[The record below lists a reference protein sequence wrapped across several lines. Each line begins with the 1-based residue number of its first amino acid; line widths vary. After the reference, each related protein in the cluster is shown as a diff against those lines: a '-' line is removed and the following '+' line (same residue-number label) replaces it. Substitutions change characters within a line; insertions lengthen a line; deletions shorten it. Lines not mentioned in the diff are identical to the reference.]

1 MNPINRETKM
11 SNISIANAA
20 ISGLILGSAVF
31 GALPIGQDLTGA
43 HAAAPTQTKQAEARL
58 AKSVKA
64 SMLKGK
70 MDRALASAEQLVALA
85 PQNAGWRQLLG
96 ETYLSAG
103 RFQSAA
109 TSFND
114 ALTLNPASSV
124 SALKMALALTAIG
137 DVNTA
142 RSLLET
148 HKSTLSPADYGLA
161 VALAGDAPTAVQTLE
176 AAVRAGWNDAR
187 TRQNLA
193 LSYALTGRWVEA
205 RVTAA
210 QDVAPDQL
218 DQRMTEWA
226 TLSRP
231 RAAWDQVAGVL
242 GVKARLDRG
251 QPAQLALNV
260 AVQQPVQVAAVEAPI
275 AQQEAYQ
282 EPVQVAMAEPVAG
295 VPAPIAAEPY
305 VAPRQQ
311 IVMAP
316 RREVVQPIPQTAYRE
331 SAAAPMIKADRRPA
345 KQQVRVAN
353 NKPAGRLAAAV
364 ANAPAEAAARDRF
377 IKEAPDRQSAPQL
390 AQPRSTASQANGKT
404 FKSAQFAVQLG
415 AFGDQA
421 SAKSVWGKVAA
432 KVPELAKHKPM
443 TSRANVKGKSIT
455 RLASA
460 GFASRDSAE
469 SACSKVRAAGQD
481 CFIRTVPAQELA
493 QWVALDGRPGHAP
506 VKLAQ
511 RKDAAPAKPAKIS
524 AARPKAPVRP
534 DVKIALR

>member
-1 MNPINRETKM
+1 M

-31 GALPIGQDLTGA
+31 GALPIGQDMPGA
-43 HAAAPTQTKQAEARL
+43 HAAAPTQTRLAEARL

-70 MDRALASAEQLVALA
+70 IDRALASAEQLVALA
-85 PQNAGWRQLLG
+85 PNNAGWRQLLG

-114 ALTLNPASSV
+114 ALILNPASSV

-148 HKSTLSPADYGLA
+148 HKSTLTPADYGLA
-161 VALAGDAPTAVQTLE
+161 VALSGDAPAAVQTLE
-176 AAVRAGWNDAR
+176 AAVRAGWTDAR

-260 AVQQPVQVAAVEAPI
+260 ATQQPVQVAAVQDAPMVP
-275 AQQEAYQ
+275 QETYQ
-282 EPVQVAMAEPVAG
+282 EPVQVAMAEPLPAVD
-295 VPAPIAAEPY
+295 VPAPVATEPY
-305 VAPRQQ
+305 FAPAAPRPQ

-316 RREVVQPIPQTAYRE
+316 RREVVQPIPQTAFRE
-331 SAAAPMIKADRRPA
+331 SAPAPMIKADPRPA
-345 KQQVRVAN
+345 KQPFRVST
-353 NKPAGRLAAAV
+353 NKTVGRLAAAV
-364 ANAPAEAAARDRF
+364 AKAPAEGPTRDRF
-377 IKEAPDRQSAPQL
+377 IKEAPDRQLTKSLVQPQ
-390 AQPRSTASQANGKT
+390 STATLANGKT
-404 FKSAQFAVQLG
+404 FKNGQFAVQLG

-421 SAKSVWGKVAA
+421 STKSVWSMVAA

-443 TSRANVKGKSIT
+443 TSRATVKGKTIT

-460 GFASRDSAE
+460 GFASRASAE
-469 SACSKVRAAGQD
+469 TACSKVRAAGQD

-493 QWVALDGRPGHAP
+493 QWVALDGRAPHAP

-511 RKDAAPAKPAKIS
+511 RKDTAPAKPAKIS
-524 AARPKAPVRP
+524 AARPKAPVRQE
-534 DVKIALR
+534 VKIASR